1 MLAESSAKKL
11 ITVWGDLED
20 PSPPYLSNY
29 YMEDKGCWIFFR
41 HERIIIPPEKGP
53 ATSAFAV
60 SKKGEISQRIFENN
74 VRSFYKT
81 WVVIKKSKLTKIL
94 SLSKTKSGRV
104 TNKAG

>member
-1 MLAESSAKKL
+1 MNNKEINFIEAKMLAESSAKKL

-60 SKKGEISQRIFENN
+60 SKKGEIRLIADYRDSPERAKE
-74 VRSFYKT
+74 YLKT
-81 WVVIKKSKLTKIL
+81 MSDHFIKH
-94 SLSKTKSGRV
+94 GW
-104 TNKAG
+104 